1 MILKFN
7 IVSYNIFKTSI
18 WACAHDYYNECKLLA
33 FIQKNIRVF
42 KHALIQKIEE
52 SLNTRLF
59 SELLN
64 KSHRS
69 CLFQSIIVGS
79 IKYHHSSIH
88 FIIFNILL
96 FPAHDYYNECKLL
109 AFTQKIYESLNMHS
123 PKK

>member
-42 KHALIQKIEE
+42 KHALIQKIKE
-52 SLNTRLF
+52 SLNTRLL

-64 KSHRS
+64 KSHCS

-109 AFTQKIYESLNMHS
+109 AFTQKIYESLNTHS